1 MKIVRY
7 RADGIINFGIMEE
20 DGTIRELVGS
30 PFEALNPSG
39 SFHSSEKCAVY

>member
-20 DGTIRELVGS
+20 DGTIRELVGT
-30 PFEALNPSG
+30 PFDSSQSKRQLSLN
-39 SFHSSEKCAVY
+39 